1 MKMDKTAPWHRRMIA
16 SAQSD
21 FSPPLVVLV
30 GDKGPR
36 SESVGRWSVC
46 HFCSAAYG
54 VVAGIRFD
62 SDEGL
67 ILKRRTS
74 ESETR
79 LKKKGGL
86 PGKETLK
93 SR

>member
-1 MKMDKTAPWHRRMIA
+1 MA
-16 SAQSD
+16 SAESD
-21 FSPPLVVLV
+21 LSFSLGGIEPKS
-30 GDKGPR
+30 G
-36 SESVGRWSVC
+36 SMGRWSVC
-46 HFCSAAYG
+46 HFCSAVYG

-79 LKKKGGL
+79 LAKRGGL
-86 PGKETLK
+86 QGQATLK

>member
-1 MKMDKTAPWHRRMIA
+1 MKMDRTAPWHRRVIP
-16 SAQSD
+16 SVQSD
-21 FSPPLVVLV
+21 LSPPLGVV
-30 GDKGPR
+30 GEKGPR
-36 SESVGRWSVC
+36 SESLGRWSVC
-46 HFCSAAYG
+46 HFCSAVYG

-79 LKKKGGL
+79 LEKRGGL
-86 PGKETLK
+86 QGQVTLK